1 MRDINEIKKMMNYL
15 IGLAEEQELKQ
26 EEAIDWLIKDQ
37 NDEEE
42 LENLRDLMWEIKNRD
57 IDDID
62 SIMEH
67 LEINGYLN

>member
-1 MRDINEIKKMMNYL
+1 MRDINEIKKIMNYL

-42 LENLRDLMWEIKNRD
+42 LENLRDLMWEIKNRN